1 MQDTPVNVE
10 ENEASATETNVEE
23 TQKFP
28 LLDNEK
34 TAQWMVV
41 SGEGLGSFER
51 WNGLH
56 PMRQCCLFEC
66 GPHRYRFCFGVGC

>member
-1 MQDTPVNVE
+1 MNIHVITQMQDTPVNVE

-34 TAQWMVV
+34 TAQ
-41 SGEGLGSFER
+41 
-51 WNGLH
+51 
-56 PMRQCCLFEC
+56 
-66 GPHRYRFCFGVGC
+66 